1 MLSLILGIIAL
12 FATQTFLKS
21 LDLQNYIDNYFPYD
35 FVVNT
40 NITDDEDFQKA
51 EASLK
56 LAEDIKNISD
66 TDVFLSLGGDIDAVY
81 NKDTYMPLFKEY
93 SEERK
98 VYIDKFENGEICLI
112 GMAYNESI
120 CKEMES
126 KIIELKNTK
135 NGKTMNLKT
144 GLCLNTRDNLDDLKF
159 CGAYHKKK

>member
-1 MLSLILGIIAL
+1 MAFRNISRDKKRTSVVMLSLILGIIAL

-21 LDLQNYIDNYFPYD
+21 LDLQNYINNYFPYD

-112 GMAYNESI
+112 GMAYNEST

-126 KIIELKNTK
+126 KIIELKNRI
-135 NGKTMNLKT
+135 MP
-144 GLCLNTRDNLDDLKF
+144 
-159 CGAYHKKK
+159 

>member
-1 MLSLILGIIAL
+1 MAFRNISSDKKRTSVVMLSLILGIIAL

-21 LDLQNYIDNYFPYD
+21 LDLQNYINNYFPYD

-81 NKDTYMPLFKEY
+81 NTFQRIFK
-93 SEERK
+93 RK
-98 VYIDKFENGEICLI
+98 KSLY
-112 GMAYNESI
+112 
-120 CKEMES
+120 
-126 KIIELKNTK
+126 
-135 NGKTMNLKT
+135 
-144 GLCLNTRDNLDDLKF
+144 
-159 CGAYHKKK
+159 

>member
-1 MLSLILGIIAL
+1 MAFRNISRDKKRTSVVMLSLILGIIAL
-12 FATQTFLKS
+12 FATHTFLKS

-66 TDVFLSLGGDIDAVY
+66 TDVFLSLGGDIDTVY

-112 GMAYNESI
+112 GMAYNEST

-126 KIIELKNTK
+126 KIIELKNRI
-135 NGKTMNLKT
+135 MP
-144 GLCLNTRDNLDDLKF
+144 
-159 CGAYHKKK
+159 

>member
-1 MLSLILGIIAL
+1 MAFRNISRDKKRTSVVMLSLILGIIAL
-12 FATQTFLKS
+12 FATQTFLKN

-40 NITDDEDFQKA
+40 NITYDEDFQKA

-66 TDVFLSLGGDIDAVY
+66 TDVFLSLGGDIDTVY

-112 GMAYNESI
+112 GMAYNEST

-126 KIIELKNTK
+126 KIIELKNRI
-135 NGKTMNLKT
+135 MP
-144 GLCLNTRDNLDDLKF
+144 
-159 CGAYHKKK
+159 